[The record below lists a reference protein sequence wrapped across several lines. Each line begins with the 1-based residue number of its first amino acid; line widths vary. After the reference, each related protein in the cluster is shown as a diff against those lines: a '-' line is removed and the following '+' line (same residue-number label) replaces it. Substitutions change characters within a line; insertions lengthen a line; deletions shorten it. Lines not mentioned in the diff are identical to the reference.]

1 MGRGGK
7 EGSGQKIQGERQQL
21 QKEERHI
28 HGVTAEVGLG
38 AEPHPSQT
46 PYFGLDSSASN
57 EGEHKTAPLP
67 FPRPLHPT
75 SLSQVPPPLQ
85 CLACTYPAAC
95 PPPSPGFGSRSDKQ
109 LRRTIL

>member
-28 HGVTAEVGLG
+28 HGVTAKVGLG

-75 SLSQVPPPLQ
+75 SLSTGSPTPPVSSLHLSC
-85 CLACTYPAAC
+85 CLPTLFPRLW
-95 PPPSPGFGSRSDKQ
+95 FQ
-109 LRRTIL
+109 E